1 MQVLVDTSIWVDYFR
16 SGIKSSELSVLID
29 ENLIVTNDII
39 LAELIPSLRV
49 KRQNKIIRLLN
60 EILKFPLQI
69 DWEEII
75 QFQVKCLKSGISGV
89 GIPDLIIAQNSKQN
103 NCKIFS
109 LDSHFLMLQKIVGI
123 KNYGN

>member
-39 LAELIPSLRV
+39 LAELIPSLSV

-60 EILKFPLQI
+60 EIMKFHLQI
-69 DWEEII
+69 DWDEII
-75 QFQVKCLKSGISGV
+75 QFQVKCFKSGISGV

-103 NCKIFS
+103 SCKIYS
-109 LDSHFLMLQKIVGI
+109 LDSHFLMIQKIVGI
-123 KNYGN
+123 GNYGY

>member
-123 KNYGN
+123 KNYGY

>member
-1 MQVLVDTSIWVDYFR
+1 MQVLVDTSMWVDYFR
-16 SGIKSSELSVLID
+16 SGIKSSELSALID

-39 LAELIPSLRV
+39 LTELIPSLRV

-60 EILKFPLQI
+60 EIIKFPLQI
-69 DWEEII
+69 YWDEIR

-103 NCKIFS
+103 SCKIYS

-123 KNYGN
+123 RNYGY